1 MIRNF
6 WISVVLCV
14 SFHVGAQNT
23 VEKEQEFETVVVTAQ
38 YKKTTQNKAVQKI
51 KVIDRKTIDA
61 MAAVTLKDVLVNQN
75 NIRVAQDNVLGS
87 SMSLQGM
94 SGQNIKILIDG
105 IPVIGRLNGNID
117 ISQINLNTI
126 ERIEIVEGPLSVNYG
141 TDALAGTINLIS
153 KTNKKDGFSSMLNS
167 YYENIGQYNVDGS
180 LSYKKGFGSITLSL
194 GRNFFDG
201 WNPFDDFIDFP
212 SSRPADTLRYKQWKP
227 KEQYFSRL
235 AYQLKRQNFTFSPY
249 LSYFNEKITNRGL
262 PRAPYNE
269 IAFDD
274 EYNSWRVDG
283 GFNLKY
289 SFKNLSVFNAQAA
302 YNNYKRIK
310 NTFVKDLTTLSQEL
324 SQTPGAQD
332 TTTFDLLMSRGTWNT
347 NQSDRF
353 YNFQLGYDV
362 SFETAS
368 GERIEGVGQEQMD
381 LAMFASAEL
390 TFFEELVIRPAL
402 RMAYNSQYR
411 APLVPSVNLKYNLK
425 AWTFR
430 ASYAKGFR
438 APSLKELYFDFVDIN
453 HNIVGNQDLNA
464 EFSDNYTADI
474 SYSKK
479 RSKLS
484 VKADIGVFYNELD
497 NLITLAISPNDP
509 QQYTYVNI
517 GEYSTFGNQLNAGL
531 SYKGLSINTGIS
543 YIGRFNNLARSYN
556 DVPSYNFS
564 PEYRFNMMYS
574 NSKYNYSAAFFFKY
588 NGRRNGFFISED
600 EISESLIEAYNQM
613 DCNVTKKFLNNK
625 ITLTLGIKNILN
637 VQDVINTYGT
647 GGVHSDNSGSIS
659 MNWGRSVFCGLK
671 FKI

>member
-14 SFHVGAQNT
+14 SFQAGAQNT
-23 VEKEQEFETVVVTAQ
+23 VEQEQEFESVVVTAQ
-38 YKKTTQNKAVQKI
+38 YKKTTQEKAVHKI

-61 MAAVTLKDVLVNQN
+61 MAAITLKDVLVNQN

-126 ERIEIVEGPLSVNYG
+126 DRIEIVEGPLSVNYG

-153 KTNKKDGFSSMLNS
+153 KENKKNGFTSSLNS

-180 LSYKKGFGSITLSL
+180 LSYKKGTSSVNWSL

-201 WNPFDDFIDFP
+201 WNAFDNFIDFP
-212 SSRPADTLRYKQWKP
+212 QSRLADSLRYKQWKP

-235 AYQLKRQNFTFSPY
+235 GFQIKKRNLNFSPY
-249 LSYFNEKITNRGL
+249 LSYFYEKITNRGM

-269 IAFDD
+269 TAFDD
-274 EYNSWRVDG
+274 EYNSWRIDG
-283 GFNLKY
+283 GFNLEYKFQDK
-289 SFKNLSVFNAQAA
+289 SALNIQTA

-310 NTFVKDLTTLSQEL
+310 NTFVKDLTTLNQEL

-332 TTTFDLLMSRGTWNT
+332 TITFDLLMSRGTWNT
-347 NQSDRF
+347 NRSDLF
-353 YNFQLGYDV
+353 YNFQVGYDL

-368 GERIEGVGQEQMD
+368 GRRIEGIGKEQMD
-381 LAMFASAEL
+381 LALFASAEL
-390 TFFEELVIRPAL
+390 KFFKELILRPAL

-411 APLVPSVNLKYNLK
+411 APLVPSINLKYNLK
-425 AWTFR
+425 SWTFR
-430 ASYAKGFR
+430 TSYAKGFR
-438 APSLKELYFDFVDIN
+438 APSLKELYFDFVDVN
-453 HNIVGNQDLNA
+453 HNIVGNQNLNA
-464 EFSDNYTADI
+464 EFSDNFTADV
-474 SYSKK
+474 SYNKK
-479 RSKLS
+479 RDGMILN
-484 VKADIGVFYNELD
+484 ADIGVFYNNLD
-497 NLITLAISPNDP
+497 NLITLAISPDNP
-509 QQYTYVNI
+509 EKYTYVNI
-517 GEYSTFGNQLNAGL
+517 GEYSTFGNQFNAGL
-531 SYKGLSINTGIS
+531 NYKGVSVNAGVS
-543 YIGRFNNLARSYN
+543 YIGRFNNLANDYD

-564 PEYRFNMMYS
+564 PECRFNMT
-574 NSKYNYSAAFFFKY
+574 YNNNRHSYSAAFFFKY
-588 NGRRNGFFISED
+588 NGKRNGFFIIED
-600 EISESLIEAYNQM
+600 EVSESLIEAYNQM
-613 DCNVTKKFLNNK
+613 DFNVTKKFVDNK
-625 ITLTLGIKNILN
+625 IILTLGVKNILN
-637 VQDVINTYGT
+637 VQDVVSTYGS

-671 FKI
+671 FKL

>member
-14 SFHVGAQNT
+14 SFNVGAQNT

-153 KTNKKDGFSSMLNS
+153 KTNKKDGFSSTLNS
-167 YYENIGQYNVDGS
+167 YYENIGQYNLDGS
-180 LSYKKGFGSITLSL
+180 LSYKKGFGNITLSL

-201 WNPFDDFIDFP
+201 WNPFDKFIDFP
-212 SSRPADTLRYKQWKP
+212 RSRTADTLRYKQWKP

-235 AYQLKRQNFTFSPY
+235 SYQLKKQKLTFSPY
-249 LSYFNEKITNRGL
+249 LSYFYEKITNRGL

-269 IAFDD
+269 TAFDD
-274 EYNSWRVDG
+274 EYNSWRIDG

-289 SFKNLSVFNAQAA
+289 RFKNKSALNLQAA

-310 NTFVKDLTTLSQEL
+310 NTFVKDLTTLTQEL
-324 SQTPGAQD
+324 SQTPGDQD
-332 TTTFDLLMSRGTWNT
+332 TITFDLLMSRGTWNT

-368 GERIEGVGQEQMD
+368 GERIEGAGQEQMD

-390 TFFEELVIRPAL
+390 IFFKDLVLRPAL
-402 RMAYNSQYR
+402 RVAYNSQYK
-411 APLVPSVNLKYNLK
+411 APLVPSVNLKYSIK
-425 AWTFR
+425 AWTLR

-453 HNIVGNQDLNA
+453 HNIVGNQNLNA
-464 EFSDNYTADI
+464 EFSDNFTADI
-474 SYSKK
+474 SFNKK
-479 RSKLS
+479 REAIILN
-484 VKADIGVFYNELD
+484 ADVGVFYNNLD
-497 NLITLAISPNDP
+497 NLITLAISPDDP
-509 QQYTYVNI
+509 QQYTYINI
-517 GEYSTFGNQLNAGL
+517 GEYSTFGNQLNAGIN
-531 SYKGLSINTGIS
+531 YKGLSVNTGIS
-543 YIGRFNNLARSYN
+543 YIGRFNNLARSYD

-574 NSKYNYSAAFFFKY
+574 NSEHSYSVAFFFKY
-588 NGRRNGFFISED
+588 NGKRNGFFISED
-600 EISESLIEAYNQM
+600 EIYESLIEAYNQM
-613 DCNVTKKFLNNK
+613 DCNVTKKFFNNS
-625 ITLTLGIKNILN
+625 IFLTIGVKNILN
-637 VQDVINTYGT
+637 VQDVVSTYGT
-647 GGVHSDNSGSIS
+647 GGVHSNNSGSIS

>member
-14 SFHVGAQNT
+14 SFHAGAQNT
-23 VEKEQEFETVVVTAQ
+23 VEQEQELEPVVVTAQ
-38 YKKTTQNKAVQKI
+38 YKKTTQEKAVHKI

-126 ERIEIVEGPLSVNYG
+126 ERIEIIEGPLSVNYG

-153 KTNKKDGFSSMLNS
+153 QKNKKNGFSSSLNS
-167 YYENIGQYNVDGS
+167 YYENIGQYNIDGS
-180 LSYKKGFGSITLSL
+180 LSYKKGTSNVTWSL

-201 WNPFDDFIDFP
+201 WNAYDNFIDFP
-212 SSRPADTLRYKQWKP
+212 QSRLADSLRYKQWKP

-235 AYQLKRQNFTFSPY
+235 GYQIKKHNFNFSPY
-249 LSYFNEKITNRGL
+249 LSYFYEKITNRGM

-269 IAFDD
+269 TAFDD
-274 EYNSWRVDG
+274 EYNSWRIDG

-289 SFKNLSVFNAQAA
+289 KFQDKSALNIQTA

-310 NTFVKDLTTLSQEL
+310 NTFVKDLTTLNQEL

-332 TTTFDLLMSRGTWNT
+332 TITFDLLMSRGTWNT
-347 NQSDRF
+347 NRSDRF

-368 GERIEGVGQEQMD
+368 GKRIEGVGQEQMD
-381 LAMFASAEL
+381 LAMFTSAEL
-390 TFFEELVIRPAL
+390 TFFKDFVLRPAIRL
-402 RMAYNSQYR
+402 AYNSQYK
-411 APLVPSVNLKYNLK
+411 APLVPSLNLKYSLNS
-425 AWTFR
+425 WVFR

-464 EFSDNYTADI
+464 EFSDNFTADI

-484 VKADIGVFYNELD
+484 LKGDLGVFYNDLD
-497 NLITLAISPNDP
+497 NLITLAISPDDP

-517 GEYSTFGNQLNAGL
+517 GEYSTFGNQLNVGINYEGL
-531 SYKGLSINTGIS
+531 SVNTGVS
-543 YIGRFNNLARSYN
+543 YIGRFNNLAGSYD

-564 PEYRFNMMYS
+564 PEYRFNMTYS
-574 NSKYNYSAAFFFKY
+574 NSKYGYSTALFFKY
-588 NGRRNGFFISED
+588 NGKRNGFFISED

-613 DCNVTKKFLNNK
+613 DFNVTKKFMDNK
-625 ITLTLGIKNILN
+625 IVLTLGVKNILN
-637 VQDVINTYGT
+637 VQDVVSTYGT

-671 FKI
+671 FKL